1 MFFRPRL
8 MASLHAVPLP
18 LAQGVSAFLLRQI
31 LERHPG
37 LFDRLGAFKES
48 RFAFVPTDLPFSFL
62 VDPARKTIKAFRK
75 RHPITADATVEGPL
89 TLLLA
94 LAEGRVDGDAVFFSR
109 RLTVTGDME
118 SVLALRNA
126 LDDCDIDITEIIAKA
141 AGPLHPM
148 LKSLMVSIRKRAMTS
163 EGLSWN

>member
-1 MFFRPRL
+1 MLFRPRL
-8 MASLHAVPLP
+8 ITSLHPVPLP

-37 LFDRLGAFKES
+37 LFDRLGAFKEM
-48 RFAFVPTDLPFSFL
+48 RFAFVPIDLPFSFL

-75 RHPITADATVEGPL
+75 RRPIAADATVEGPL

-126 LDDCDIDITEIIAKA
+126 LDDCDIDITEIIAR
-141 AGPLHPM
+141 AGGPVHPM
-148 LKSLMVSIRKRAMTS
+148 LKSLMVSIRKQALMS

>member
-18 LAQGVSAFLLRQI
+18 LVQGVSAFLLRQI
-31 LERHPG
+31 LERHSG
-37 LFDRLGAFKES
+37 LLDRLGAFKET
-48 RFAFVPTDLPFSFL
+48 RFAFVPTDLPFCFL
-62 VDPARKTIKAFRK
+62 VDPARTTIKAFRK
-75 RHPITADATVEGPL
+75 RHTIAADATVEGPL
-89 TLLLA
+89 ALLLA

-126 LDDCDIDITEIIAKA
+126 LDDCDIDVTEMIAKA
-141 AGPLHPM
+141 AGPLRPM
-148 LKSLMVSIRKRAMTS
+148 LKSLMVSLRKQALTS